1 MDPLDHVRAGLD
13 GLRCAVCNG
22 PVPAGSVK
30 LLANRDGLAF
40 VQLDC
45 DACRSTTLAFLLDGA
60 SDLRDDAP
68 ANRASGASEAV
79 SADDVLDMHVFL
91 RGWQG
96 GLADL
101 VGGATGTD
109 RR

>member
-1 MDPLDHVRAGLD
+1 MDPLDHVPAGLD
-13 GLRCAVCNG
+13 GLVCAVCDG
-22 PVPAGSVK
+22 SVPAESVRV
-30 LLANRDGLAF
+30 LAHRDGLAF
-40 VQLDC
+40 VQLEC
-45 DACRSTTLAFLLDGA
+45 GACRSTTLAFILDGV
-60 SDLRDDAP
+60 SDHRDDAP
-68 ANRASGASEAV
+68 RSGGGEAV

>member
-13 GLRCAVCNG
+13 GLVCAVCDG
-22 PVPAGSVK
+22 PVTAGSVHV
-30 LLANRDGLAF
+30 LAHREGLAF

-45 DACRSTTLAFLLDGA
+45 GACRSTTLAFLLDGN
-60 SDLRDDAP
+60 SELRADAP
-68 ANRASGASEAV
+68 AGGRGEAV
-79 SADDVLDMHVFL
+79 NADDVLDMHVFL
-91 RGWQG
+91 RGWRG

>member
-13 GLRCAVCNG
+13 GLVCAVCDG

-30 LLANRDGLAF
+30 VLARRDGLAF

-45 DACRSTTLAFLLDGA
+45 DACRSTTLAFLLDGT
-60 SDLRDDAP
+60 SELRDDAP
-68 ANRASGASEAV
+68 ASGRGGVV

-91 RGWQG
+91 RGWHG